1 MRIRLLSAAT
11 AMIAIA
17 HGNITAESRGI
28 DWELKLDGSAPKRPH
43 CVNSGVRS
51 AQRAAQKRRNMRARS
66 KK

>member
-1 MRIRLLSAAT
+1 MRIKLLSAAA
-11 AMIAIA
+11 AMMALSAGHISWDSKGANWDVKQ
-17 HGNITAESRGI
+17 G
-28 DWELKLDGSAPKRPH
+28 GSAPKRPH